1 MFLNVSATTEKS
13 VIETII
19 YISTITTAFKTQSK
33 SDL

>member
-19 YISTITTAFKTQSK
+19 YISIINTALKTQSI